1 MRLLGILV
9 RILGM
14 LALTFFMGGR
24 AVYEEWFGSVK
35 TPTLVVTGPWLAL
48 LAIGGGVAL
57 IRASIY
63 LAPMPGDFNCPHC
76 SKTLRKGAQYCR
88 FCHRSLKP
96 SNPLKAGDPFSA

>member
-9 RILGM
+9 CILSM

-24 AVYEEWFGSVK
+24 AFYEGWFGNIK
-35 TPTLVVTGPWLAL
+35 TPTFIVIGPWLAL
-48 LAIGGGVAL
+48 LAMGGGVAL
-57 IRASIY
+57 IRAGIY
-63 LAPMPGDFNCPHC
+63 LAPMQGDFNCPHC

-96 SNPLKAGDPFSA
+96 SNALKAGDPFSA